1 MQIYIYEDQYAMDL
15 DPLTSTR
22 ASFDIRIGAGTFF
35 DQIQSQ
41 FPDAAISLFVRDE
54 LAKVTAERYPDCTV
68 NPKSVTDGLWLLG
81 NVIWNQDIS
90 ELIQNENAV
99 YYLNHKIVGANLLA
113 KEGNGWLKK
122 GGPVHT
128 NPAGNN
134 KMSVSATYCQY
145 IWHILD
151 QMPQSI
157 SSEAKNRGKPVTP
170 SVFSN
175 VSFINKGQV
184 FVGDAV
190 IQPTALINAE
200 KGPVI
205 IEDGATIH
213 GQSYLEGPLYI
224 GKDTMIKPLTQ
235 IKNSVIGPNCKIGG
249 EVDTVMIQGYT
260 NKVHDGHLGDAVLGE
275 WVNLGAGT
283 INSNLKNN
291 YTEVS
296 VQVNGKNV
304 NTGSIHVG
312 CFMGDHV
319 KTAIGTVL
327 NTGTL
332 IGAGA
337 MMATDG
343 FPPKTIR
350 PFTWYVNGRHRKVL
364 LDKFLETAYHVK
376 KRRGKSLS
384 IAEKSLLKYLQNER

>member
-1 MQIYIYEDQYAMDL
+1 
-15 DPLTSTR
+15 
-22 ASFDIRIGAGTFF
+22 
-35 DQIQSQ
+35 
-41 FPDAAISLFVRDE
+41 
-54 LAKVTAERYPDCTV
+54 
-68 NPKSVTDGLWLLG
+68 
-81 NVIWNQDIS
+81 
-90 ELIQNENAV
+90 
-99 YYLNHKIVGANLLA
+99 
-113 KEGNGWLKK
+113 
-122 GGPVHT
+122 
-128 NPAGNN
+128 
-134 KMSVSATYCQY
+134 MSVSATYCQY

-157 SSEAKNRGKPVTP
+157 SFEARNRGKPVTP

-205 IEDGATIH
+205 IDDGATIH
-213 GQSYLEGPLYI
+213 GQTYLEGPLYI

-337 MMATDG
+337 MIATNG

>member
-1 MQIYIYEDQYAMDL
+1 MQIYIYEDQNAMDL
-15 DPLTSTR
+15 DPLASTR

-35 DQIQSQ
+35 DQIQYQ

-54 LAKVTAERYPDCTV
+54 LAKVTAERHPDCTV
-68 NPKSVTDGLWLLG
+68 NPESVTDGLWLLG
-81 NVIWNQDIS
+81 NVIWHQDIS

-99 YYLNHKIVGANLLA
+99 YYLNHKIVGANLSA
-113 KEGNGWLKK
+113 EAGNGWLKK
-122 GGPVHT
+122 GGPVHS
-128 NPAGNN
+128 NPFGN

-145 IWHILD
+145 LWHILD

-157 SSEAKNRGKPVTP
+157 LSEAKNRGKPVTP
-170 SVFSN
+170 SAFSN
-175 VSFINKGQV
+175 VSFMNKGQV

-213 GQSYLEGPLYI
+213 GQTYLEGPLYI
-224 GKDTMIKPLTQ
+224 GKDTMVKPLTQ
-235 IKNSVIGPNCKIGG
+235 IKNSVIGPSCKIGG

-291 YTEVS
+291 YAEVS

-384 IAEKSLLKYLQNER
+384 NAEKSLLKYLQNER